1 MENWKPFSFL
11 FEKLAPDEFARVFE
25 QEAAQ
30 TKAFLLSFSPS
41 ADYVEAVIAIYHDD
55 ALTDLITTYL
65 SKVETDS
72 VNVGFIRVL
81 ETRIQEI
88 ISRHAESMAG
98 IRKNMVI
105 KREK

>member
-30 TKAFLLSFSPS
+30 TKAFLLSFSS
-41 ADYVEAVIAIYHDD
+41 SVEYVEAVIAIYHDD

-81 ETRIQEI
+81 ETHIQEI
-88 ISRHAESMAG
+88 IGCYSETMTG
-98 IRKNMVI
+98 IRKNIVI